1 MSQFIERAMHIT
13 TINRVFPHFVRLQSK
28 IYHQTMHHPPTAFA
42 VLFVT
47 STCFSG
53 IILFSLLAFT
63 EFFNRRVPEY
73 ERIFFDQILV
83 TRKCKASTRTEESEC
98 AICLGAFGKSNLM
111 DTVFQSSVWC
121 SFHSPMSFQNK
132 PIGYRN
138 QQVACTSSILHVTNS
153 G

>member
-1 MSQFIERAMHIT
+1 MHIT
-13 TINRVFPHFVRLQSK
+13 TINRVFPHFMRLQSK

-98 AICLGAFGKSNLM
+98 AICLGAFEQADRVSKSTSCLHE
-111 DTVFQSSVWC
+111 
-121 SFHSPMSFQNK
+121 FHTACYKQWLVTHPSCPYCRKDVLFKAAS
-132 PIGYRN
+132 GRN
-138 QQVACTSSILHVTNS
+138 THQLYCPAI
-153 G
+153 